1 MRAPQVHTDEQM
13 QVPLLDLRLQYAS
26 IREDILSAV
35 TRVCDSQQF
44 IMGPEV
50 ERLESEV
57 AAVIGVPH
65 AIAVSSG
72 TDALLVALMALGIGQ
87 GDEVITPTFSF
98 FATAGSVARLGARPV
113 FVDVDPETLM
123 LDIDRVRTAI
133 TPRTRAIMPVHL
145 YGLCADVDALKAVAG
160 PGVHIIEDA
169 AQAIGATYHGRPSGT
184 LGTIGC
190 FSFFPTKN
198 LGGFGD
204 GGLVTTTD
212 AAIADHV
219 RLLRNHGAH
228 PKYVHRE
235 IGGNF
240 RLDALQAAVLRVK
253 LPHLSEW
260 NSKRRANAARY
271 RELFAKAG
279 LAGRIGLPVE
289 PPGRTHVYHQFVIRV
304 PDRDAVRA
312 HLATRGVGTEVYYP
326 VPFHRQQCF
335 ANLGHALD
343 AFPNADAAASDV
355 LALPIYPELTR
366 EQQEY
371 VVARVAERVA

>member
-1 MRAPQVHTDEQM
+1 MARAHSDDSM

-26 IREDILSAV
+26 MREDILSAI

-50 ERLESEV
+50 EQLESEV
-57 AAVIGVPH
+57 AAAIGVPH
-65 AIAVSSG
+65 AVAVSSG
-72 TDALLVALMALGIGQ
+72 TDALLVALMALGIGD

-98 FATAGSVARLGARPV
+98 FATAGSVARVGATPV
-113 FVDVDPETLM
+113 FVDIDPETLM
-123 LDIDRVRTAI
+123 LDIDRVRAAI
-133 TPRTRAIMPVHL
+133 TPRTRAIVPVHL
-145 YGLCADVDALKAVAG
+145 YGLCADIDALTAAAG
-160 PGVHIIEDA
+160 PGIHIIEDA
-169 AQAIGATYHGRPSGT
+169 AQAIGAAYHGRPAGT

-204 GGLVTTTD
+204 GGLVTTRD
-212 AAIADHV
+212 AALAAHV

-253 LPHLSEW
+253 LPHLADW

-271 RELFAKAG
+271 RELFANAG
-279 LAGRIGLPVE
+279 LDGRVRLPVE
-289 PPGRTHVYHQFVIRV
+289 PAGRTHVYHQFVIRV
-304 PDRDAVRA
+304 AERDAMRA
-312 HLATRGVGTEVYYP
+312 HLTTRGVGTEVYYP

-335 ANLGHALD
+335 ADLIHAAD

-366 EQQEY
+366 EQQQH
-371 VVARVAERVA
+371 VVASIAERLA

>member
-1 MRAPQVHTDEQM
+1 MARAHSDDSM

-26 IREDILSAV
+26 MREDILSAI

-50 ERLESEV
+50 EQLESEV
-57 AAVIGVPH
+57 AAAIGVPH
-65 AIAVSSG
+65 AVAVSSG
-72 TDALLVALMALGIGQ
+72 TDALLVALMALGIGG

-98 FATAGSVARLGARPV
+98 FATAGSVARVGATPV
-113 FVDVDPETLM
+113 FVDIDPETLM
-123 LDIDRVRTAI
+123 LDIDRVRAAI
-133 TPRTRAIMPVHL
+133 TPRTRAIVPVHL
-145 YGLCADVDALKAVAG
+145 YGLCADIDALTAAAG
-160 PGVHIIEDA
+160 PGIHIIEDA
-169 AQAIGATYHGRPSGT
+169 AQAIGAAYHGRPAGT

-204 GGLVTTTD
+204 GGLVTTGD
-212 AAIADHV
+212 AALAAHV

-253 LPHLSEW
+253 LPHLADW

-271 RELFAKAG
+271 RELFANAG
-279 LAGRIGLPVE
+279 LDGRVRLPVE
-289 PPGRTHVYHQFVIRV
+289 PAGRTHVYHQFVIRV
-304 PDRDAVRA
+304 AERDAMRA
-312 HLATRGVGTEVYYP
+312 HLTTRGVGTEVYYP

-335 ANLGHALD
+335 ADLIHAAD

-366 EQQEY
+366 EQQQH
-371 VVARVAERVA
+371 VVASIAERLA

>member
-1 MRAPQVHTDEQM
+1 VRAPQVHTDEQM
-13 QVPLLDLRLQYAS
+13 QVPLLDLQLQYAS

-190 FSFFPTKN
+190 FSLFPTKN

-253 LPHLSEW
+253 LPHLSEC
-260 NSKRRANAARY
+260 NSKRRADAAR
-271 RELFAKAG
+271 
-279 LAGRIGLPVE
+279 
-289 PPGRTHVYHQFVIRV
+289 
-304 PDRDAVRA
+304 
-312 HLATRGVGTEVYYP
+312 
-326 VPFHRQQCF
+326 
-335 ANLGHALD
+335 
-343 AFPNADAAASDV
+343 
-355 LALPIYPELTR
+355 
-366 EQQEY
+366 
-371 VVARVAERVA
+371 